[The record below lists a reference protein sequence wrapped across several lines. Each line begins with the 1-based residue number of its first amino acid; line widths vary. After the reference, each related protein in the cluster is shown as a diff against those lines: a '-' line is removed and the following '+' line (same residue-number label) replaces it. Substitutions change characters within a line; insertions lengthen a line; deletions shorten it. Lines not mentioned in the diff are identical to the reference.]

1 MSKRHNTSAPN
12 SPQPLPNTIGPAQA
26 TTSPRLPWPEFLRLW
41 AVEVDTRCG
50 GAPGHFL
57 GNWLLGLAL
66 QAEALGAVSPDDHQV
81 KAQIVADREAAWLAA
96 LEAEAMQPGVW
107 GLTGDP
113 DDPEATGALDG
124 HPDSDEGAQR
134 AWIALNPDDE
144 TFCN

>member
-1 MSKRHNTSAPN
+1 MRWRPGA
-12 SPQPLPNTIGPAQA
+12 LPGQLAA
-26 TTSPRLPWPEFLRLW
+26 G
-41 AVEVDTRCG
+41 TRPPGG
-50 GAPGHFL
+50 GAV
-57 GNWLLGLAL
+57 
-66 QAEALGAVSPDDHQV
+66 GAVSPDDHQV

-124 HPDSDEGAQR
+124 HPASDEGAQR

>member
-1 MSKRHNTSAPN
+1 MLHNTSAPN
-12 SPQPLPNTIGPAQA
+12 SPQPLPQYEWPRPGDDL
-26 TTSPRLPWPEFLRLW
+26 PRLPWPEFLRLW

-113 DDPEATGALDG
+113 DDPEATGALM
-124 HPDSDEGAQR
+124 A
-134 AWIALNPDDE
+134 IAIRMRVRSGPGLLSTLTTRRFATE
-144 TFCN
+144 